1 MAEHT
6 LSFNLRANTKVK
18 EDWDTCKKAIEKD
31 LGIQVTNAQTLGMVL
46 KFYKQRVVT
55 GPSEM
60 LKQINEHVKEIKENE
75 IKE

>member
-6 LSFNLRANTKVK
+6 LSFNLRANPKVK
-18 EDWDTCKKAIEKD
+18 EDWDECKKSIEND
-31 LGIQVTNAQTLGMVL
+31 LGIEVTNAQTLGMIL

-60 LKQINEHVKEIKENE
+60 IKQINERVKEINGQ
-75 IKE
+75 